1 MRIINYVQ
9 INPYTYYNTP
19 QKMYVTIEHS
29 VVRRYQD
36 ETRYAKLCICNY
48 GGRMEH
54 SIESVI
60 FTLTVGF

>member
-1 MRIINYVQ
+1 
-9 INPYTYYNTP
+9 
-19 QKMYVTIEHS
+19 MYVTIEHS